1 MVGIMTFDVASAQ
14 RLLAAKFAPWIVELG
29 IEIVE
34 VAASGAAI
42 LRMPAGPR
50 IARDGGIVCGQ
61 ASMALAD
68 TAMVFAVA
76 AASGGY
82 RPMTTVSQTTN
93 FLRPLAGLDVFA
105 HARVL
110 KLGRTLAF
118 GEIAI
123 GAGREGEP
131 AVRVSTTYAVLGP
144 VE

>member
-1 MVGIMTFDVASAQ
+1 MDRIVTFDVAAAQ
-14 RLLAAKFAPWIVELG
+14 AILAAKFAPWIVELG

-34 VAASGAAI
+34 IGGGGSAV
-42 LRMPAGPR
+42 LRMPVDAR
-50 IARDGGIVCGQ
+50 IARDGGTVCGQ

-93 FLRPLAGLDVFA
+93 FVRSLACDRVRA
-105 HARVL
+105 RARVL

-118 GEIAI
+118 GEVALTPW
-123 GAGREGEP
+123 ESEDV
-131 AVRVSTTYAVLGP
+131 AVQVSTTYAVLGP
-144 VE
+144 VA